1 MAKVGKRTA
10 KIQANTSPEL
20 KERIKRLAAEFETS
34 ESIIASNLIETG
46 LNLYDREPF
55 KFED

>member
-20 KERIKRLAAEFETS
+20 KERIKCLAAEFETS
-34 ESIIASNLIETG
+34 ESIVASNLIEKG
-46 LNLYDREPF
+46 LFLYDRDHF